1 MALRKLDIYRIDFSK
16 NSHYNILHSKIN
28 SKSNDEDNSIFSRL
42 SEREDMAESLLAR
55 IECLPPLNFSG
66 ERFFED
72 SNRLTGNSPLPCPK
86 VIFEIFLKMKN
97 WVEPRVY

>member
-1 MALRKLDIYRIDFSK
+1 MQQKVMIRTTVFIHGYQRG
-16 NSHYNILHSKIN
+16 
-28 SKSNDEDNSIFSRL
+28 RTQ
-42 SEREDMAESLLAR
+42 AESLLAR

-66 ERFFED
+66 ERFFEV

-86 VIFEIFLKMKN
+86 VIFKFLLKMKN

>member
-1 MALRKLDIYRIDFSK
+1 MIRTIVFIHGYQRG
-16 NSHYNILHSKIN
+16 
-28 SKSNDEDNSIFSRL
+28 RTQ
-42 SEREDMAESLLAR
+42 AESLLAR

-66 ERFFED
+66 ERFFEV

-86 VIFEIFLKMKN
+86 VIFKAIFLKMKN